1 MDRIGVPHNNEVM
14 NLVQSEGGV
23 NNDLSEP
30 TGERCEPTSNK
41 IRSNEIRPDT
51 PGLRSHQPGSG
62 KSRNYII
69 RNKIPCGSNKTVTN
83 L

>member
-1 MDRIGVPHNNEVM
+1 LFRAK
-14 NLVQSEGGV
+14 GGV

-30 TGERCEPTSNK
+30 TGERCEPTSNE

-69 RNKIPCGSNKTVTN
+69 RNKIPWDQIKQLQICEQIGCPCGQNPTD

>member
-1 MDRIGVPHNNEVM
+1 LFRAK
-14 NLVQSEGGV
+14 GGV
-23 NNDLSEP
+23 NNDLSES
-30 TGERCEPTSNK
+30 TGERCEPTSNE

-62 KSRNYII
+62 KSRNYISETKFHVDQI
-69 RNKIPCGSNKTVTN
+69 KQLQICEQIGCPCGQNPTD

>member
-1 MDRIGVPHNNEVM
+1 LFRAK
-14 NLVQSEGGV
+14 GGV
-23 NNDLSEP
+23 NNDLGKP
-30 TGERCEPTSNK
+30 TGERCEPT
-41 IRSNEIRPDT
+41 SNEIRPDT

-69 RNKIPCGSNKTVTN
+69 RNKIPWDQIKQLQICEQIGCPCGQNPTD